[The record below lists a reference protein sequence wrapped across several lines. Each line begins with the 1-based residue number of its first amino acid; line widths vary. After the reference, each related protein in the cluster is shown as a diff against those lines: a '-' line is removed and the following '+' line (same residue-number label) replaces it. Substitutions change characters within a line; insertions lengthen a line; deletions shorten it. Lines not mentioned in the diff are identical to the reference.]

1 VRIINLAGEPLKQS
15 LVDALYQNSPCGIEL
30 VAAEPVES
38 VPVGA
43 KLARD
48 SILSAGPCVT
58 DLPPSRASFAPTG
71 LASTGSALAGS
82 TLAGFAST
90 GSLPQGIEHVYDLY
104 GPSEDTTY
112 STWTRRT

>member
-15 LVDALYQNSPCGIEL
+15 LVDALYQNSPCGIG
-30 VAAEPVES
+30 PVQAKPLESES
-38 VPVGA
+38 VGAKPVGA

-71 LASTGSALAGS
+71 LASTGSAP
-82 TLAGFAST
+82 AGFAPT

-104 GPSEDTTY
+104 GPS
-112 STWTRRT
+112 

>member
-15 LVDALYQNSPCGIEL
+15 LVDALYQNSPCGIG
-30 VAAEPVES
+30 PVQAKPLESES
-38 VPVGA
+38 VGAKPVGA

-71 LASTGSALAGS
+71 LASTGSAPAGS
-82 TLAGFAST
+82 TLAGFA
-90 GSLPQGIEHVYDLY
+90 
-104 GPSEDTTY
+104 
-112 STWTRRT
+112 